1 MKFSNFIQVHRR
13 HATEA
18 FKFVNCQKTGYK
30 INLRRSWARRQ
41 IKKGDKRNRFLPNLQ
56 RFSNGSGLAVESLVE
71 SVGVAEPNLAVGVV
85 YTN

>member
-1 MKFSNFIQVHRR
+1 MSTSKMPGQHVW
-13 HATEA
+13 
-18 FKFVNCQKTGYK
+18 
-30 INLRRSWARRQ
+30 SWARRQ